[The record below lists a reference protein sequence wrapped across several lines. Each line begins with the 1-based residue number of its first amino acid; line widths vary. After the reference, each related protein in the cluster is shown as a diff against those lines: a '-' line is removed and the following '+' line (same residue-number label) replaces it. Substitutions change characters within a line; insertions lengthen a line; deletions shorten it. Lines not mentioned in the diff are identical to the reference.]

1 LSGPKTLFGIET
13 SRVVSWLILLATA
26 SFLLTLRAESMGEE
40 SVYALMSYE
49 MHMGGKWLTP
59 VMYGQPYW
67 RPPLFNWL
75 ITALSD
81 GIGWSHML
89 LAARL
94 VTLLATLG
102 TAALA
107 YWIAR
112 LHDMPRA
119 DARLAAL
126 IFLSFTYTLFW
137 YGWISYSD
145 ALFGLFV
152 VLAIAAGLSALATR
166 RHAWLALVVLALAGG
181 FLTKALTVYV
191 FYGLA
196 MLVAVTRGRHWRFAL
211 RWPSLAWHA
220 LALLLPLL
228 WFTLLGRHNPQQ
240 GGMIGDIMHRALR
253 EQGARSY
260 LLGVAGFAVDLFKML
275 LPMSAVLAAAAVL
288 DIRGRRRWPALLD
301 DPSATLLGM
310 VALNTLPYLLAPTHN
325 VRYVYPL
332 SALLA
337 VLMARIAAR
346 SEALRR
352 GAIVGAG
359 LFIALKVAMSA
370 WWFPMYQHR
379 WRDFGHVARDILRQ
393 THGRALYIDDV
404 TFAGVAVAA
413 RIVELHPGR
422 VPLQAPRGGDKG
434 YLIAYGPQPGWPTLV
449 HRYRFGNTPLVLLC
463 NLASCAAPAT
473 QRP

>member
-1 LSGPKTLFGIET
+1 MSGPRTLFGIET
-13 SRVVSWLILLATA
+13 SRVVPWLIALAAA
-26 SFLLTLRAESMGEE
+26 SFVLTLRAASMGEE

-49 MHMGGKWLTP
+49 MHMGGHWLTP

-81 GIGWSHML
+81 AIGWSHML

-94 VTLLATLG
+94 ITLLATLG

-112 LHDMPRA
+112 LQDMPRG
-119 DARLAAL
+119 DARLASL
-126 IFLSFTYTLFW
+126 IFLTFSYTLFW

-145 ALFGLFV
+145 ALFSLFI
-152 VLAIAAGLSALATR
+152 VLAIAAGMSALASR
-166 RHAWLALVVLALAGG
+166 RYRWLALVVLGLAGG

-196 MLVAVTRGRHWRFAL
+196 MLVAVSRGRQWRFAL

-220 LALLLPLL
+220 VALSLPLL
-228 WFTLLGRHNPQQ
+228 WFSLLGHHDSQQ
-240 GGMIGDIMHRALR
+240 GGMIGDIVHRALHGVGG
-253 EQGARSY
+253 GAY
-260 LLGVAGFAVDLFKML
+260 LLGVGGFLVDLFKML
-275 LPMSAVLAAAAVL
+275 LPMSAVLAIAALL
-288 DIRGRRRWPALLD
+288 DIRGRRRWPTLLD
-301 DPSATLLGM
+301 GPSATLLGM
-310 VALNTLPYLLAPTHN
+310 VSLNTLPYLLAPTHN

-337 VLMARIAAR
+337 VLMARIASR
-346 SEALRR
+346 SESLRK
-352 GAIVGAG
+352 GAIVSAA
-359 LFIALKVAMSA
+359 LCIALKVALSLS
-370 WWFPMYQHR
+370 WFPMYQHR
-379 WRDFGHVARDILRQ
+379 WRDFGHVARDILRR
-393 THGRALYIDDV
+393 THGQNLYVDDV

-422 VPLQAPRGGDKG
+422 PPLRMPRGHDKG
-434 YLIAYGPQPGWPTLV
+434 YLIAYGPQPGWPTTV
-449 HRYRFGNTPLVLLC
+449 HQYRFGGTPLLLLC
-463 NLASCAAPAT
+463 NLAHCAAASAPGH
-473 QRP
+473 